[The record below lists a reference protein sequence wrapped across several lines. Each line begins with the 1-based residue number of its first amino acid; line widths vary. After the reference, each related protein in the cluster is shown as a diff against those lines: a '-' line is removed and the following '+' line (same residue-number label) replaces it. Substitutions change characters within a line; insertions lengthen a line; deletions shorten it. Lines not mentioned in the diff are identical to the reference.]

1 MDKKQIP
8 VIGMSCSSC
17 SAHIEKKLQSLKG
30 IKTASVSL
38 PMRSAS
44 VEYNPE
50 IITPEDMKKEIQAL
64 GYDLILDEEK
74 SVTEIENRAYKSLV
88 SQTIA
93 SWVLSI
99 LSMAVSMSW
108 ISIGDKSATL
118 QVLFIISL
126 INILYCGRQFYI
138 VAIKQL
144 LHRSANMDTLIALS
158 TFIAFAFSAL
168 VTFGASTNTFLS
180 HLNGHVYYDASV
192 MIITFALTGRVLEE
206 RAKKSTST
214 AIRSLLGLTPKVA
227 HVVDESKII
236 DVPLSTLQQG
246 DIIEVR
252 MGEKVPVDGVITE
265 LKTPEVFIDESMITG
280 EPIAV
285 SKGIKDKVLAGTMN
299 KKGTLLF
306 KAQQVGEKTMLAN
319 IIKMVQEAQNSK
331 APVQRIV
338 DKIALIFVPIVL
350 CLSLITFL
358 VWYLIGGP
366 DMLSNAILAAVAVLV
381 IACPCAMGLATPTAL
396 MVGIGKAAENSILIK
411 DATALEN
418 IKNINAIV
426 IDKTGTLTI
435 PNPDVD
441 FTQSSNL
448 SFEERESL
456 KPHAKEAMEQLQG
469 MGIEV
474 HMMTGDNDEAAQYWA
489 KKAGIKHFKS
499 KVLPQD
505 KEILVRSL
513 QEEGKKVAM
522 IGDGINDS
530 QALAAAD
537 VSIAMG
543 KGTDI
548 AIDIAQ
554 ATLMGT
560 DLRKIVSVIA
570 LSKKT
575 VATIHQNLFWAFIY
589 NLVCIPLAAGVS
601 LLFGLHF
608 VITPMWASALMAL
621 SSCSVVL
628 NSLRLKSVHL

>member
-17 SAHIEKKLQSLKG
+17 SAHVEKKLQSLKG

-44 VEYNPE
+44 VEYDPE
-50 IITPEDMKKEIQAL
+50 IITPEDMRKEIQAL

-88 SQTIA
+88 NKTIA

-108 ISIGDKSATL
+108 SSIGDKSATL

-180 HLNGHVYYDASV
+180 NLNGHVYYDASV

-227 HVVDESKII
+227 HVVDGGKII
-236 DVPLSTLQQG
+236 DVPLSTLQRG

-252 MGEKVPVDGVITE
+252 MGEKIPVDGVITE

-338 DKIALIFVPIVL
+338 DQIALIFVPIVL

-435 PNPDVD
+435 PNPNVD

-456 KPHAKEAMEQLQG
+456 KPHAKEAMEQLQS

-560 DLRKIVSVIA
+560 DLRKIVSVIT

-589 NLVCIPLAAGVS
+589 NLVCIPLAAGVP

>member
-17 SAHIEKKLQSLKG
+17 SAHVEKKLQSLKG

-44 VEYNPE
+44 VEYDPE
-50 IITPEDMKKEIQAL
+50 IITPEDMRKEIQAL

-88 SQTIA
+88 NKTIA

-227 HVVDESKII
+227 HVVDGGKII
-236 DVPLSTLQQG
+236 DVPLSTLQRG

-285 SKGIKDKVLAGTMN
+285 PKRIKDKVLAGTMN

-435 PNPDVD
+435 PNPNVD

-456 KPHAKEAMEQLQG
+456 KPHAKEAMEQLQS

-560 DLRKIVSVIA
+560 DLRKIVSVIT

-589 NLVCIPLAAGVS
+589 NLVCIPLAAGVP

>member
-17 SAHIEKKLQSLKG
+17 SAHVEKKLQSLKG

-44 VEYNPE
+44 VEYDPE
-50 IITPEDMKKEIQAL
+50 MITPEDMKKEIQAL

-74 SVTEIENRAYKSLV
+74 SVTEIENRSYKSLV
-88 SQTIA
+88 NKTIA

-168 VTFGASTNTFLS
+168 VTFGASTNSFLS

-227 HVVDESKII
+227 HVVDEGKII
-236 DVPLSTLQQG
+236 DVPLSTLQRG

-358 VWYLIGGP
+358 VRYFIGGP
-366 DMLSNAILAAVAVLV
+366 NMLANAILAAVAVLV

-435 PNPDVD
+435 PNPNVD

-456 KPHAKEAMEQLQG
+456 KPHAKEAMEQLQS

-505 KEILVRSL
+505 KETLVRSL
-513 QEEGKKVAM
+513 QQEGKKVAM

-560 DLRKIVSVIA
+560 DLRKIVSVIT

-589 NLVCIPLAAGVS
+589 NLVCIPLAAGVP

>member
-17 SAHIEKKLQSLKG
+17 SAHVEKKLQSLKG

-44 VEYNPE
+44 VEYDPE
-50 IITPEDMKKEIQAL
+50 IITPEDMRKEIQAL

-88 SQTIA
+88 NKTIA

-180 HLNGHVYYDASV
+180 NLNGHVYYDASV

-227 HVVDESKII
+227 HVVDGGKII
-236 DVPLSTLQQG
+236 DVPLSTLQRG

-435 PNPDVD
+435 PNPNVD

-456 KPHAKEAMEQLQG
+456 KPHAKEAMEQLQS

-560 DLRKIVSVIA
+560 DLRKIVSVIT

-589 NLVCIPLAAGVS
+589 NLVCIPLAAGVP

>member
-17 SAHIEKKLQSLKG
+17 SAHVEKKLQSLKG

-44 VEYNPE
+44 VEYDPE
-50 IITPEDMKKEIQAL
+50 MITPEDMKKEIQAL

-88 SQTIA
+88 NKTIA

-180 HLNGHVYYDASV
+180 NLNGHVYYDASV

-227 HVVDESKII
+227 HVVDGGKII
-236 DVPLSTLQQG
+236 DVPLSTLQRG

-285 SKGIKDKVLAGTMN
+285 PKRIKDKVLAGTMN

-435 PNPDVD
+435 PNPNVD

-456 KPHAKEAMEQLQG
+456 KPHAKEAMEQLQS

-560 DLRKIVSVIA
+560 DLRKIVSVIT

-589 NLVCIPLAAGVS
+589 NLVCIPLAAGVP

>member
-17 SAHIEKKLQSLKG
+17 SAHVEKKLQSLKG

-44 VEYNPE
+44 VEYDPE
-50 IITPEDMKKEIQAL
+50 IITPEDMRKEIQAL

-88 SQTIA
+88 NKTIA

-180 HLNGHVYYDASV
+180 NLNGHVYYDASV

-227 HVVDESKII
+227 HVVDEGKII
-236 DVPLSTLQQG
+236 DVPLSTLQRG

-285 SKGIKDKVLAGTMN
+285 PKRIKDKVLAGTMN

-435 PNPDVD
+435 PNPNVD

-456 KPHAKEAMEQLQG
+456 KPHAKEAMEQLQS

-560 DLRKIVSVIA
+560 DLRKIVSVIT

-589 NLVCIPLAAGVS
+589 NLVCIPLAAGVP

>member
-17 SAHIEKKLQSLKG
+17 SAHVEKKLQSLKG

-44 VEYNPE
+44 VEYDPE
-50 IITPEDMKKEIQAL
+50 MITPEDMKKEIQAF

-74 SVTEIENRAYKSLV
+74 SVTEIENRSYKSLV
-88 SQTIA
+88 NKTIA

-168 VTFGASTNTFLS
+168 VTFGASTNSFLS

-227 HVVDESKII
+227 HVVDEGKII
-236 DVPLSTLQQG
+236 DVPLSTLQRG

-358 VWYLIGGP
+358 VLYFIGGP
-366 DMLSNAILAAVAVLV
+366 NMLANAILAAVAVLV

-435 PNPDVD
+435 PNPNVD

-456 KPHAKEAMEQLQG
+456 KPHAKEAMEQLQS

-505 KEILVRSL
+505 KETLVRSL
-513 QEEGKKVAM
+513 QQEGKKVAM

-560 DLRKIVSVIA
+560 DLRKIVSVIT

-589 NLVCIPLAAGVS
+589 NLVCIPLAAGVP

>member
-17 SAHIEKKLQSLKG
+17 SAHVEKKLQSLKG

-44 VEYNPE
+44 VEYDPE
-50 IITPEDMKKEIQAL
+50 IITPEDMRKEIQAL

-88 SQTIA
+88 NKTIA

-180 HLNGHVYYDASV
+180 NLNGHVYYDASV

-227 HVVDESKII
+227 HVVDGGKII
-236 DVPLSTLQQG
+236 DVPLSTLQRG

-285 SKGIKDKVLAGTMN
+285 PKRIKDKVLAGTMN

-435 PNPDVD
+435 PNPNVD

-456 KPHAKEAMEQLQG
+456 KPHAKEAMEQLQR

-505 KEILVRSL
+505 KETLVRSL
-513 QEEGKKVAM
+513 QQEGKKVAM

-560 DLRKIVSVIA
+560 DLRKIVSVIT

-589 NLVCIPLAAGVS
+589 NLVCIPLAAGVP

>member
-17 SAHIEKKLQSLKG
+17 SAHVEKKLQSLKG

-44 VEYNPE
+44 VEYDPE
-50 IITPEDMKKEIQAL
+50 MITPEDMKKEIQAL

-74 SVTEIENRAYKSLV
+74 SVTEIENRSYKSLV
-88 SQTIA
+88 NKTIA

-126 INILYCGRQFYI
+126 INILYCGRQFYK

-168 VTFGASTNTFLS
+168 VTFGASTNSFLS

-227 HVVDESKII
+227 HVVDEGKII
-236 DVPLSTLQQG
+236 DVPLSTLQRG

-285 SKGIKDKVLAGTMN
+285 SKGIKDKMLAGTMN

-435 PNPDVD
+435 PNPNVD

-456 KPHAKEAMEQLQG
+456 KPHAKEAMEQLQS

-505 KEILVRSL
+505 KETLVRSL
-513 QEEGKKVAM
+513 QQEGKKVAM

-560 DLRKIVSVIA
+560 DLRKIVSVIT

-589 NLVCIPLAAGVS
+589 NLVCIPLAAGVP

>member
-17 SAHIEKKLQSLKG
+17 SAHVEKKLQSLKG

-44 VEYNPE
+44 VEYDPE
-50 IITPEDMKKEIQAL
+50 IITPEDMRKEIQAL

-88 SQTIA
+88 NKTIA

-180 HLNGHVYYDASV
+180 NLNGHVYYDASV

-227 HVVDESKII
+227 HVVDGGKII
-236 DVPLSTLQQG
+236 DVPLSTLQRG

-285 SKGIKDKVLAGTMN
+285 PKRIKDKVLAGTMN

-435 PNPDVD
+435 PNPNVD

-456 KPHAKEAMEQLQG
+456 KPHAKEAMEQLQS

-560 DLRKIVSVIA
+560 DLRKIVSVIT

-589 NLVCIPLAAGVS
+589 NLVCIPLAAGVP